1 MTTFPFKKADNITS
15 VQFDQVIEFT
25 SDVEYFTNI
34 EEINPIPSNTIIHKT
49 ITGLGA
55 THSEIVAERHS
66 IIVLPYVSII
76 MNKQKEVKYKNITF
90 AIHADVS
97 VFEVAEYL
105 MGDNEYA
112 KILTT
117 PKGLDKV
124 IKALKWIKHY
134 YPESNVDCYR
144 DFFLLIDECQK
155 LIQDSNYRN
164 DMLDLMDHFFAFDN
178 KAMISATVIPPSDHR
193 FMKQNFRNVK
203 VTPNFKCEF
212 NRDLYI
218 PEVNLVHSNS
228 LINGVQKY
236 LDENQSEHHCIF
248 FNSVEG
254 IKSLISQSEI
264 KNDYQIF
271 CSKESKDILKLASE
285 PNAKSE
291 IGELKK
297 FNFFTKSFFN
307 GLDIILDYKPN
318 VLIITDVSYRTHT
331 MLDPYTDVLQIIGR
345 FRKKKDRSNG
355 YRTVT
360 HINVNTKHMKPVS
373 EEEAI
378 IKVEDSQRIYEAL
391 DDLRHAHGF
400 NDLRSGITQMMS
412 TGNPYF
418 KLLHND
424 EFSTYLFDNYLDS
437 KRVKNYYVSEHALYS
452 AYINTGLYKVSNDRD
467 LYRRNQIIQFKTQI
481 LRYTKEMNKLMADA
495 LLDLEDYRM
504 LDIYYKQQFKL
515 EKLSFL
521 ICDAFYR
528 LGYDT
533 IKALGFN
540 KKKIDTELQKLDVT
554 TGRNSFPV
562 ITMAHSTFHLNK
574 VYSWKYVKETLQRLF
589 DEVNIK
595 YVAKSTDIEKYFE
608 VKICKRKDERCYIF
622 TDYKQLP
629 VVKTKHI

>member
-1 MTTFPFKKADNITS
+1 MTTYPFKTASNITN
-15 VQFDQVIEFT
+15 VQFDQVIEFN

-34 EEINPIPSNTIIHKT
+34 DEVSPIPSNTIIYKT

-55 THSEIVAERHS
+55 THSEIVTERHS
-66 IIVLPYVSII
+66 IIVLPYVAII
-76 MNKQKEVKYKNITF
+76 MNKQNEEKYKDVIF

-105 MGDNEYA
+105 MGGNEYA

-124 IKALKWIKHY
+124 IKALKWIKYY
-134 YPESNVDCYR
+134 YPTSNVDCYR

-155 LIQDSNYRN
+155 LIQDSHYRN
-164 DMLDLMDHFFAFDN
+164 DMLDLMDHFFKFDN
-178 KAMISATVIPPSDHR
+178 KAMISATVIPPSDPR
-193 FMKQNFRNVK
+193 FVEKGFRNIK
-203 VTPNFKCEF
+203 VTPNFKCEV

-218 PEVNLVHSNS
+218 PEVRLVHSNS

-236 LDENQSEHHCIF
+236 LDENQSDHCCIF

-254 IKSLISQSEI
+254 IKSLISQLEI
-264 KNDYQIF
+264 KDDYQIF
-271 CSKESKDILKLASE
+271 CSNESTDLLKLANE
-285 PNAKSE
+285 LNAKSE

-297 FNFFTKSFFN
+297 YNFFTKSFFN
-307 GLDIILDYKPN
+307 GLDIILDHKPN

-355 YRTVT
+355 YNKVT
-360 HINVNTKHMKPVS
+360 HLNINTKHIKLVS
-373 EEEAI
+373 EETAI
-378 IKVEDSQRIYEAL
+378 KKVEDSQRIYEAL
-391 DDLRHAHGF
+391 DNLRHAHGCY
-400 NDLRSGITQMMS
+400 DLRPAITQMMS
-412 TGNPYF
+412 TVNPYF

-424 EFSTYLFDNYLDS
+424 KFSTYLFDNYMDS

-452 AYINTGLYKVSNDRD
+452 AYVNTGLYKISNDRD

-481 LRYTKEMNKLMADA
+481 LRYTKEMNKLMADT
-495 LLDLEDYRM
+495 LLDLEDYKM
-504 LDIYYKQQFKL
+504 LDIYYEQQFKL
-515 EKLSFL
+515 AKLSFL
-521 ICDAFYR
+521 IYDAFYR
-528 LGYDT
+528 LGHDV

-540 KKKIDTELQKLDVT
+540 KKKIETELLKLDIA

-562 ITMAHSTFHLNK
+562 ITLAHSSFQLDK
-574 VYSWKYVKETLQRLF
+574 VYRWDYVKEKLQGLY
-589 DEVNIK
+589 DSVNIK
-595 YVAKSTDIEKYFE
+595 YVAKSTDVENYFE
-608 VKICKRKDERCYIF
+608 VRHCKRKNERCYIF

-629 VVKTKHI
+629 VIRTKHI